1 MFAAFLL
8 PDKDDLAL
16 DRFQVEDQDKTIT
29 VYVST
34 TQPGASCPT
43 CHEVSEHVHSHYR
56 RTLLDLLWADYA
68 VHLCW
73 TVRRFFCDNQICKSQ
88 TFAEGLS
95 AVAARYGRKTHRR
108 LQKQCAVAFES
119 GGEPGQR
126 LVAIGGFPASADS
139 LLRLIRANPL
149 PPASTPRVLGVDDW
163 ALRKGQIY
171 GTILIDLET
180 HRPID
185 LLRERSAETLAT
197 WLKQHPG
204 IEIISR
210 DRSSEYAKGATQGAP
225 LAIQVADR
233 WHLLNNFREAVV
245 AYLEQHRA
253 GLAATAKPAPSATV
267 DNTPAVPA
275 DPVLSSEITP
285 GLAPASST
293 SSPIAPSSST
303 PVPETASSE
312 VSATPSSS
320 TKPEQIP
327 SRKSHRLSQARRTKR
342 LERYQEVL
350 ELHRQGHSIRE
361 IAERLHL
368 GRQTVKKFVRADTF
382 PERASRSKRVGKL
395 TPYEPYLQA
404 RWDEGCHNAL
414 QLFREIQAEGYT
426 GSRLL
431 VSMWAAPRRDQPRV
445 RKGKANSA
453 SSKPKL
459 PPIGEPAWSA
469 KRAAWLVVLETTGLK
484 REEQEILERMKQAD
498 ANLDMLNRLALD
510 FRSMVRDRDVTKLA
524 DWMARAK
531 ASAIDVLQ
539 GFVRG
544 LELDLKAVE
553 AALKYP
559 WSNGPTEGHVNRL
572 KTIKRQMYGRA
583 NFDLLRR
590 RVLGPPAVSQ

>member
-1 MFAAFLL
+1 MRGSF
-8 PDKDDLAL
+8 
-16 DRFQVEDQDKTIT
+16 RI
-29 VYVST
+29 
-34 TQPGASCPT
+34 
-43 CHEVSEHVHSHYR
+43 
-56 RTLLDLLWADYA
+56 
-68 VHLCW
+68 
-73 TVRRFFCDNQICKSQ
+73 
-88 TFAEGLS
+88 
-95 AVAARYGRKTHRR
+95 
-108 LQKQCAVAFES
+108 
-119 GGEPGQR
+119 
-126 LVAIGGFPASADS
+126 
-139 LLRLIRANPL
+139 LRLIRAKHM

-185 LLRERSAETLAT
+185 LLRERSAETLAS

-210 DRSSEYAKGATQGAP
+210 DRSSDYAKGATQGAP

-233 WHLLNNFREAVV
+233 WHLLNNLREAVV

-253 GLAATAKPAPSATV
+253 GLLATAQPAPLAAV
-267 DNTPAVPA
+267 ENTPSTPFVPV
-275 DPVLSSEITP
+275 DPVLSSEIALCPTP
-285 GLAPASST
+285 ALSISP
-293 SSPIAPSSST
+293 PIAPNPST

-312 VSATPSSS
+312 VSAIPMIVPQ
-320 TKPEQIP
+320 PEPVP
-327 SRKSHRLSQARRTKR
+327 SRKSHRLSQVRRTKR
-342 LERYQEVL
+342 LERYELVL

-361 IAERLHL
+361 IAVRLHL
-368 GRQTVKKFVRADTF
+368 GRQTVKKFVRADAF
-382 PERASRSKRVGKL
+382 PERASRQKRGGKL
-395 TPYEPYLQA
+395 TPFEPYLQA

-414 QLFREIQAEGYT
+414 QLFREIKAKGYT

-445 RKGKANSA
+445 RKVKTSSA
-453 SSKPKL
+453 PSKPKL

-484 REEQEILERMKQAD
+484 LEEQEILERMKQAD
-498 ANLDMLNRLALD
+498 ANLDVLNRLALD

-553 AALKYP
+553 AALKYT